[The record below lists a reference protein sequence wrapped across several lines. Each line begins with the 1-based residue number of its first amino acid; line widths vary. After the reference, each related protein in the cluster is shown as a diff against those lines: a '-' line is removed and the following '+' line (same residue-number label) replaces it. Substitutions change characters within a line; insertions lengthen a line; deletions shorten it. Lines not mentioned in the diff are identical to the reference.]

1 MAKDPAVLIN
11 VALCAVITLR
21 LMFFRKP
28 GARHSW
34 WASWLAYLLILA
46 YGSIPIKFAF
56 SEYSG
61 THIETLIVNLAMLAL
76 VIRARGNAAKLF
88 SRKI

>member
-1 MAKDPAVLIN
+1 MAKDPVVLIN
-11 VALCAVITLR
+11 VALCVVIALR

-34 WASWLAYLLILA
+34 WASWLAYLMILA

-61 THIETLIVNLAMLAL
+61 THIATL
-76 VIRARGNAAKLF
+76 VINLIMIVLVLRARGNAAKLL